1 MMYITYGKK
10 LIKNLVITSFV
21 LTFVLTASL
30 PSNSLYQTTLAQD
43 LSILKDE
50 ATKLLTGSDNI
61 PSTND
66 NNNSESATN
75 NSTSSDSSIT
85 EKAIGVLGG
94 LIN

>member
-1 MMYITYGKK
+1 MGKK

-30 PSNSLYQTTLAQD
+30 ASNSLYQTTLAQD
-43 LSILKDE
+43 FSILKDE